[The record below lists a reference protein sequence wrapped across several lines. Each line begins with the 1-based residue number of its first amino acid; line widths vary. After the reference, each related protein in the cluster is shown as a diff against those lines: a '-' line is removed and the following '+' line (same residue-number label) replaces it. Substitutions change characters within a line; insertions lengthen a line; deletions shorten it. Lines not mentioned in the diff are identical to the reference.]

1 MKPLSKQELTD
12 HITRTYWSFWLWG
25 LLTVLGIV
33 NLITVTSL
41 FSVGVLLINITL
53 MVQKYH
59 EHKCARAEYDRRY
72 AWPVD
77 SSTDQSEEAE

>member
-1 MKPLSKQELTD
+1 MKTTSKQNLID

-25 LLTVLGIV
+25 FLTTVGIL
-33 NLITVTSL
+33 NLITVTTL
-41 FSVGVLLINITL
+41 FSVGVLLLNITL

-59 EHKCARAEYDRRY
+59 EHKTLRAEYDRRY

-77 SSTDQSEEAE
+77 KSTDQSKEAE

>member
-1 MKPLSKQELTD
+1 MKTMSKQDLTD

-25 LLTVLGIV
+25 FLTTVAFL
-33 NLITVTSL
+33 NLVIVTSL
-41 FSVGVLLINITL
+41 FSIGVLLLNITL

-59 EHKCARAEYDRRY
+59 EHKTLRAEYDRRY

-77 SSTDQSEEAE
+77 SSTDQSKEAE

>member
-1 MKPLSKQELTD
+1 MTFMSKQDLTD

-25 LLTVLGIV
+25 FLTTVSFL
-33 NLITVTSL
+33 NLVMVTSL
-41 FSVGVLLINITL
+41 LSIGVLLLNITL

-59 EHKCARAEYDRRY
+59 EHKTLRAEYDRRY

-77 SSTDQSEEAE
+77 SSTDQSKEAE

>member
-1 MKPLSKQELTD
+1 MTFMSKQDLTD

-25 LLTVLGIV
+25 SLTTLGIV
-33 NLITVTSL
+33 NVITVTSL

-59 EHKCARAEYDRRY
+59 EHKTLRAEYDRRY

-77 SSTDQSEEAE
+77 SSTDQSKEAE

>member
-1 MKPLSKQELTD
+1 MTSMSKQGLTD

-25 LLTVLGIV
+25 FLATVGIL
-33 NLITVTSL
+33 NLIAVTTL
-41 FSVGVLLINITL
+41 FSVGVLLLNITL

-59 EHKCARAEYDRRY
+59 EHKTLRAEYDRRY

-77 SSTDQSEEAE
+77 SSTDQSKEAE

>member
-12 HITRTYWSFWLWG
+12 HITRTYWSFWLWAF
-25 LLTVLGIV
+25 LATVGIV
-33 NLITVTSL
+33 NVIMVTSL
-41 FSVGVLLINITL
+41 FSVGVLLLNITL
-53 MVQKYH
+53 MVQRYH
-59 EHKCARAEYDRRY
+59 DHKTLRAEYDRRY